1 MLKAGVAPDLNI
13 GGGRRAM
20 AGGPF
25 ARSGARIGG
34 APDGCVPSCE
44 TTWQGSAVVIALLI
58 ANSLALASLLIML
71 SSGLALIYGLRDVI
85 NFGHG
90 AIYMF
95 GAYLGYTIALVGGF
109 WLALLIIPILLAL
122 LGIAFEYLALRPLQR
137 RSHIEVA
144 LVTLGLGIILGQ
156 VIIYLYGGEARSVD
170 APKILSGSITVLNLS
185 YPVYR
190 LFLIVMG
197 LGSCALLALWLR
209 YTPSGLYVRAVSQ
222 DPSVARMMGIDADR
236 LSLLVT
242 SLSLGF
248 AGIAGV
254 LAGPYLSIDPGMDV
268 AMIVNCLIIVVIGGT
283 GSIGGA
289 IVAALLVGFVQVA
302 GSGFLPNLA
311 ALVPYIL
318 LMVVLLVAPGGIG
331 RGRVLS

>member
-1 MLKAGVAPDLNI
+1 
-13 GGGRRAM
+13 
-20 AGGPF
+20 
-25 ARSGARIGG
+25 
-34 APDGCVPSCE
+34 
-44 TTWQGSAVVIALLI
+44 VIPLLL

-71 SSGLALIYGLRDVI
+71 ASGLALIYGLRDVI

-90 AIYMF
+90 ALYML
-95 GAYLGYTIALVGGF
+95 GAYLGYSVALAGGF
-109 WLALLIIPILLAL
+109 WLALVAVPPLLAL
-122 LGIAFEYLALRPLQR
+122 VGVALEYLALRPMQR

-156 VIIYLYGGEARSVD
+156 IIIFFYGGEARSVD
-170 APKILSGSITVLNLS
+170 APRLLSGSVAVWNLS

-190 LFLIVMG
+190 IFLIVMG

-209 YTPSGLYVRAVSQ
+209 YTASGLYVRAVSQ
-222 DPSVARMMGIDADR
+222 DPAVARMMGINADR

-242 SLSLGF
+242 VLSAAF
-248 AGIAGV
+248 AGVAGV
-254 LAGPYLSIDPGMDV
+254 LAGPYLSVDPGMDV
-268 AMIVNCLIIVVIGGT
+268 TMIVDCLIIVVIGGT

-289 IVAALLVGFVQVA
+289 IVAALLFGLVQVA
-302 GSGFLPNLA
+302 GSVFLPNFA

-318 LMVVLLVAPGGIG
+318 LMVVLLVAPRGIG